1 MPDIALIIA
10 VLAVAD
16 ALLLGGLIDMAH
28 LGIAVRLWGFGP
40 PRATPRPGEAA
51 VLHHRFGKT
60 GWILGTLVGWV
71 FAPYEV
77 FVTNRRFIVNYR
89 NAFARLDI
97 PLDAIR
103 SVRVRR
109 RPWPLA
115 DEILIGY
122 SDHGTPKQFFLPDN
136 AGVIIRALQH
146 AGAQFS
152 VEE

>member
-1 MPDIALIIA
+1 MPDIALI
-10 VLAVAD
+10 VVALV
-16 ALLLGGLIDMAH
+16 AAGALLGGLIDMAH

-60 GWILGTLVGWV
+60 GWILGTLIGWV

-77 FVTNRRFIVNYR
+77 FVTNRRFIVNFR